1 MTALQR
7 LVSYQHSAVF
17 DKSPGGELLFR
28 LGHPDG
34 ATWTVAD
41 AVMIA
46 RAGEVTFAHNLSA
59 LTVAGLA
66 AALQGNG
73 FTVSGLS
80 SAMASLSALVVIEGD
95 GDEGISNG
103 SQVLGYTSLL
113 WVLMGGYA
121 AMVREAGAQVLQAL
135 RQMVITQAED
145 EWLDLWGT
153 LYSVMRKQGES
164 DAHYQPRIPKEAFR
178 LRLSPIAIEEAIKD
192 ATGKT
197 VRIEEP
203 WQNVFRLDGSLL
215 SGSDSLQDGVRVGA
229 FLIQPVA
236 TMPIDWT
243 DVLPV
248 IERNRAAGIVVLG
261 PVLRVTSGVDAGIDG
276 SAVIAYRPRRTQ
288 EAVYED
294 KVLLDYAEIEEVGV
308 PNEEMLYRTGVKYT
322 SSASADGWL
331 ENVWANT
338 PWPDSAFSM
347 ESYHYANHITYFSG
361 ANYESIWPDVPWLAG
376 AWSDFYVFVGGS
388 HSSS

>member
-17 DKSPGGELLFR
+17 DKSPGGELLFH

-41 AVMIA
+41 AVMVA
-46 RAGEVTFAHNLSA
+46 RAGDAEFTYDLSA

-66 AALQGNG
+66 AALQADG

-95 GDEGISNG
+95 DDEVVSNG
-103 SQVLGYTSLL
+103 NQVLGYTSLL
-113 WVLMGGYA
+113 WVLMGCYA
-121 AMVREAGAQVLQAL
+121 PMVREAGAQVLQAL

-145 EWLDLWGT
+145 EWLDLWGA

-192 ATGKT
+192 ETGKT

-215 SGSDSLQDGVRVGA
+215 SGPDSLQDGVRVGA

-236 TMPIDWT
+236 TVPIDWT

-248 IERNRAAGIVVLG
+248 IARNRAAGIVVLG
-261 PVLRVTSGVDAGIDG
+261 PVLRLTSETDAGIAG
-276 SAVIAYRPRRTQ
+276 VTHASTTIYSPG
-288 EAVYED
+288 ESVYDD
-294 KVLLDYAEIEEVGV
+294 KVHLDYSLIEDAPVLNEDDWYRVGTMYAS
-308 PNEEMLYRTGVKYT
+308 ET
-322 SSASADGWL
+322 SANGWV
-331 ENVWANT
+331 ESIWETV
-338 PWPDSAFSM
+338 PWPDSAYLSDEYYYVSF
-347 ESYHYANHITYFSG
+347 ATYYSETE
-361 ANYESIWPDVPWLAG
+361 YESMWPDAPWLAG
-376 AWSDFYVFVGGS
+376 AWSDFYVFS
-388 HSSS
+388 DMLYSSS